1 VLGFGGAPA
10 IAWTA
15 GVMAILTVLVGA
27 TLRMGG
33 QPDLKTVPKEQ

>member
-1 VLGFGGAPA
+1 VITLIAAIVLAFGGAPA

-27 TLRMGG
+27 TLRIY
-33 QPDLKTVPKEQ
+33 E